1 MRVKVLGCSGGI
13 GAGLRTTS
21 LLVDDDVLID
31 AGTGVG
37 DLSIAELRRI
47 RHVVLTHSHLD
58 HVACLPLL
66 IDTIFDVLNEPLSI
80 HGRVETLDALKSH
93 VFNWVIWPDF
103 SVLPNVRHPSM
114 CYRPLAPGGVLE
126 LGGRRLRMVEVNHTV
141 PGVGYILD
149 AGDEV
154 LAFSGDTAANDS
166 FWTALNALPR
176 LDTLIVET
184 AFANANRELAWLAR
198 HYCPET
204 LAQDLKKL
212 RHEPEIFITH
222 LKPGAEAVIMAEVRE
237 ALPGRAVS
245 ALEPGQLIE
254 LRGSRRAAAS

>member
-13 GAGLRTTS
+13 GGTLRTTS
-21 LLVDDDVLID
+21 LLIDDDVLVD

-66 IDTIFDVLNEPLSI
+66 MDTVFDSLDEPVTI

-103 SVLPNVRHPSM
+103 SVLPNARKPSM
-114 CYRPLAPGGVLE
+114 RYRTLQPGTPLT
-126 LGGRRLRMVEVNHTV
+126 LGARRFHMVEVNHTV
-141 PGVGYILD
+141 PAAGYLIE
-149 AGDEV
+149 AGGSV
-154 LAFSGDTAANDS
+154 LAFSGDTAVNDG
-166 FWTALNALPR
+166 FWTAVNARPR
-176 LDTLIVET
+176 VDALIVET

-198 HYCPET
+198 HYCPDT
-204 LAQDLKKL
+204 LAEDLGKL
-212 RHEPEIFITH
+212 RHDPDIFITH
-222 LKPGAEAVIMAEVRE
+222 LKPGAEDEIMGEVE
-237 ALPGRAVS
+237 AALPGRRVRR
-245 ALEPGQLIE
+245 LEVGQV
-254 LRGSRRAAAS
+254 LRFPDKS